1 MKNIKK
7 ENRSVK
13 KTKEKLKEGLIL
25 LLNEKPTSE
34 VKVKELCELVDIN
47 RGTFYYHYTDVF
59 DLLRKVQEE
68 FLEEFNNIIIDM
80 NIKTIPKQK
89 ASIIIEKVF
98 SFFDKNAK
106 LSEVLLGPNG
116 DMGFIQQIKESVDE
130 KCSDIWKDAGSHMK
144 EEEYELFNSYII
156 NGFIGMLETWLKN
169 GRVQSPKYM
178 SNFVATMI
186 IPAAVYTL
194 ALDSDV
200 LSREKK

>member
-130 KCSDIWKDAGSHMK
+130 DCSDIWKDSESHMK